1 MFKRAQLRAAA
12 RIGSRI
18 AQMSAILHIGGE
30 IAAPIGRTI
39 ICAS

>member
-18 AQMSAILHIGGE
+18 AQTSAILHIV
-30 IAAPIGRTI
+30 AAPIGWTI
-39 ICAS
+39 ICAN